1 MGDDVTRPEFL
12 GLDSFRW
19 IALVA
24 AVLTLFTLAE
34 ALTGHYRSGFPL
46 REQYAPFASGGV
58 LVLAALAA
66 VVAPDATQ
74 VPAVLQT
81 AGWLAVATGVVGVG
95 YHHYYGIAEKAGGYK
110 WLLHYL
116 MYGAPQLAPL
126 ALSATGALAVVAA
139 YGMAGRPAV
148 LGIGLRGALL
158 GTVAVTLAGAVAQA
172 GILHYRGAFN
182 NPLMYAPFLAPP
194 LAAAASAWFAV
205 APSPLVQSVLT
216 PLFVL
221 TFLTGFVG
229 VGMHLRGLDRQMGGL
244 RIWLFNLL
252 QGPPVW
258 APAMFSGFAVV
269 GLVVVHLLRG

>member
-1 MGDDVTRPEFL
+1 MANTVTRPEFL

-24 AVLTLFTLAE
+24 AALTLVTLAE

-46 REQYAPFASGGV
+46 REQYAPFASGGL
-58 LVLAALAA
+58 LVVAALAA
-66 VVAPDATQ
+66 VVAPGTTWL
-74 VPAVLQT
+74 PAVLQT
-81 AGWLAVATGVVGVG
+81 TGWLAVATGVVGVG

-126 ALSATGALAVVAA
+126 ALSATGALAVITA

-148 LGIGLRGALL
+148 LGIGLRAALL
-158 GTVAVTLAGAVAQA
+158 GTVAVALAGAVAQA

-182 NPLMYAPFLAPP
+182 NALMYAPFLGPP
-194 LAAAASAWFAV
+194 LTAAASAWLAV
-205 APSPLVQSVLT
+205 APNPLVQRLLT
-216 PLFVL
+216 PLFLL

-244 RIWLFNLL
+244 HVWLFNLL

-258 APAMFSGFAVV
+258 APAMFSGLAVV
-269 GLVVVHLLRG
+269 GLAVLHL

>member
-1 MGDDVTRPEFL
+1 VGDDVTPPEFL
-12 GLDSFRW
+12 GLDGFRW
-19 IALVA
+19 VALVA
-24 AVLTLFTLAE
+24 AVLTILTLAE

-46 REQYAPFASGGV
+46 RAQYAPFASGGL
-58 LVLAALAA
+58 LVAAALTA
-66 VVAPDATQ
+66 VVVRSAPLART
-74 VPAVLQT
+74 ALIA
-81 AGWLAVATGVVGVG
+81 AGWLSVATGVIGVG

-126 ALSATGALAVVAA
+126 ALSSTGALAVIAA

-158 GTVAVTLAGAVAQA
+158 GTVAVALAGTVAQA

-194 LAAAASAWFAV
+194 LTAAASAWFAV
-205 APSPLVQSVLT
+205 APSPLVRNVLT
-216 PLFVL
+216 PLFLL

-244 RIWLFNLL
+244 QLWLFNVL

-258 APAMFSGFAVV
+258 APATFSGLAVA
-269 GLVVVHLLRG
+269 GLAAVHL